1 LSLHDDTLSSG
12 QSVAGVATEESRD
25 EMLDAKSNPKS
36 QTTTSSEKAQAG
48 GEEIL
53 GSTKQLPI
61 GSAVESEERFR
72 LLIDNI
78 KDYAIF
84 LMDPEGV
91 ILTWNAGA
99 ESVNGY
105 KGIDVIGRNFTM
117 FYTKE
122 DIERR
127 HPQHELEIAR
137 ETGRYEEE
145 GWRLRKDGSLFWANI
160 VITRLDDPSGR
171 LKGFAKITRDLTEKR
186 KAEEALRES
195 EERSRLFVQSVKDYA
210 MIMLDPSGIVVSWNE
225 GARGLK
231 GYEASEIVGQHFSKF
246 YEPEEVAVGKCEYEL
261 VEAKATGR
269 FEDEGWRVRKDG
281 TKFWANVVLT
291 ALRDHKGIL
300 RGFAK
305 VTRDMTERK
314 RAEDKLRM
322 AHQTLEKR
330 VEDRTLQL
338 QRAVESRD
346 EFLSIASHELRTP
359 LTALKLQNQL
369 LERHLKRLAAGEGL
383 PAENAKEVAEL
394 TKRQVNQLTHLVDD
408 MLDVSRIATGR
419 LQLEFSETDIS
430 GLVNDVKMSFLQQF
444 QNVGIIVTTNIEPSL
459 KAHCDPHRIEQVISN
474 LISNAIKYG
483 RGAPIEIVAQERDS
497 KIEIQI
503 SDRGPGI
510 EPKDQQRIFERFERA
525 VPASE
530 ISGLGL
536 GLFISR
542 QITNA
547 HGGQLRVRSQLGE
560 GATFTVELPVL
571 R

>member
-1 LSLHDDTLSSG
+1 
-12 QSVAGVATEESRD
+12 
-25 EMLDAKSNPKS
+25 MLDAKSDSKS
-36 QTTTSSEKAQAG
+36 QATTSAG
-48 GEEIL
+48 MPQNSGEEKS
-53 GSTKQLPI
+53 GAAKQTPPL
-61 GSAVESEERFR
+61 SVAESEERFR

-105 KGIDVIGRNFTM
+105 KGTDVIGRNFTL

-127 HPQHELEIAR
+127 HPQHELEFAR

-145 GWRLRKDGSLFWANI
+145 GWRVRKDGSLFWANI

-171 LKGFAKITRDLTEKR
+171 LKGFAKITRDLTERR
-186 KAEEALRES
+186 KSEEALRES

-210 MIMLDPSGIVVSWNE
+210 MIMLDPSGHVVSWNE

-231 GYEASEIVGQHFSKF
+231 GYEATEIIGQHFSIF
-246 YEPEEVAVGKCEYEL
+246 YEPEEVAIGKCEYEL

-330 VEDRTLQL
+330 VEDRTHQL

-369 LERHLKRLAAGEGL
+369 LERQLKRLAPGADL
-383 PAENAKEVAEL
+383 PAESAKEVAEL

-419 LQLEFSETDIS
+419 LKLDFMETDVS
-430 GLVNDVKMSFLQQF
+430 CLVDDVRLSFLQQF
-444 QNVGIIVTTNIEPSL
+444 QNAGIVVRTNIQPGL
-459 KAHCDPHRIEQVISN
+459 KANCDPNRIEQVISN
-474 LISNAIKYG
+474 LITNAIKYG
-483 RGAPIEIVAQERDS
+483 RGTPIEIIAREHAG
-497 KIEIQI
+497 KLEILI

-510 EPKDQQRIFERFERA
+510 ALKDQQRIFERFERA

-542 QITNA
+542 QIANS
-547 HGGQLRVRSQLGE
+547 HGGQLKVMSQLGE
-560 GATFTVELPVL
+560 GTTFTVELPL
-571 R
+571 PR